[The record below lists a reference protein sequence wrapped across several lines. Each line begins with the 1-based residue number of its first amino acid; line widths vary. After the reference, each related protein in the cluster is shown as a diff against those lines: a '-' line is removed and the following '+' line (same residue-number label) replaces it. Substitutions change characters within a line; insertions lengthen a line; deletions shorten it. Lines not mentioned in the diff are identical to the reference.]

1 MSEAGQSPRPHSQK
15 EPIDEVALARILVD
29 RKLVSKEDAER
40 CLQAVRRDPS
50 ANTNGA
56 AALLKQLH
64 REKLLSASQVQRIA
78 RELLERP
85 AGVPRSLPG
94 YELIE
99 LIGRGSMGV
108 VFKAKQLSMDRVV
121 AVKILRRE
129 LASNREF
136 IERFHREAKIAAKLS
151 HNNIVQAIDSGE
163 FHGYHYFVMEFV
175 DGTNIKA
182 ELDRGKVYSEKEA
195 LEIIVQVAEA
205 LAHAHSRGLVHRDIK
220 PENIMLTRER
230 VPKLADL
237 GLARLSEGDP
247 MAKAE
252 KGIAIGTPYYISPE
266 QIRGQVDID
275 IRADIYALGATL
287 YHMVTGRV
295 PFGGTT
301 PVEVMKKHLH
311 RPLVPPDHINQRLSS
326 GLGEVVEKAMAKR
339 REERYQSPEELI
351 TDLRRLL
358 AGEPPLLAR
367 EQYNVTALAKL
378 EEEGVALEESVGAE
392 PAVAGR
398 RLARVQELQ
407 KQLTLWRTV
416 AFVTAALLAGSLLL
430 NLILLLR

>member
-1 MSEAGQSPRPHSQK
+1 MSEPHHSPRPRTQGQA
-15 EPIDEVALARILVD
+15 IDELALARLLVE
-29 RKLVSKEDAER
+29 RKLITKEDAER
-40 CLQAVRRDPS
+40 CLKLVREDPNAS
-50 ANTNGA
+50 GNGA
-56 AALLKQLH
+56 AALLRILH
-64 REKLLSASQVQRIA
+64 REKLLSASHVQRLA
-78 RELLERP
+78 KELLDKP
-85 AGVPRSLPG
+85 VGVPRKLPG
-94 YELIE
+94 YELLE

-108 VFKAKQLSMDRVV
+108 VFKARQLSMDRIV

-163 FHGYHYFVMEFV
+163 YQGYHYFVMEYV

-182 ELDRGKVYSEKEA
+182 ELDSGKVYSEKEA
-195 LEIIVQVAEA
+195 LEIILQVAHA

-237 GLARLSEGDP
+237 GLARLSHGDP
-247 MAKAE
+247 MAQAE

-295 PFGGTT
+295 PFPGTN

-311 RPLVPPDHINQRLSS
+311 QPLVPPDHINQNLSS

-339 REERYQSPEELI
+339 REDRYQSPQELI
-351 TDLRRLL
+351 TDLERLL
-358 AGEPPLLAR
+358 AGQPPLLAR
-367 EQYNVTALAKL
+367 EQYNVTALAEL
-378 EEEGVALEESVGAE
+378 EQQGVAVDEATVPNGA
-392 PAVAGR
+392 ATAR
-398 RLARVQELQ
+398 RLARLQ
-407 KQLTLWRTV
+407 QLEQQLTFWRTL
-416 AFVTAALLAGSLLL
+416 ALLAGALFLGSLLL
-430 NLILLLR
+430 NILLLLR

>member
-1 MSEAGQSPRPHSQK
+1 MSEPHQSPRPRSQA
-15 EPIDEVALARILVD
+15 IDELTLARLLVE

-40 CLQAVRRDPS
+40 CLKLVREDP
-50 ANTNGA
+50 AATGNGA
-56 AALLKQLH
+56 AALLRVLH
-64 REKLLSASQVQRIA
+64 REKLLSASHVQRLA
-78 RELLERP
+78 RELLEKP
-85 AGVPRSLPG
+85 SGVPKKLPG

-108 VFKAKQLSMDRVV
+108 VFKARQLSMDRIV

-163 FHGYHYFVMEFV
+163 YQGYHYFVMEYV
-175 DGTNIKA
+175 DGTNIKE
-182 ELDRGKVYSEKEA
+182 ELDAGKVYSEREA
-195 LEIIVQVAEA
+195 LEIIVQVADA

-230 VPKLADL
+230 IPKLADL
-237 GLARLSEGDP
+237 GLARLSHGDP
-247 MAKAE
+247 MAQAE

-266 QIRGQVDID
+266 QVRGQVDID

-295 PFGGTT
+295 PFPGSN

-311 RPLVPPDHINQRLSS
+311 QPLVPPDHINQSLSS

-339 REERYQSPEELI
+339 REERYQTPQELI
-351 TDLRRLL
+351 TDLKRLL
-358 AGEPPLLAR
+358 AGQPPLLAR
-367 EQYNVTALAKL
+367 EQYNVSALAQL
-378 EEEGVALEESVGAE
+378 EQEGVVVDEAAE
-392 PAVAGR
+392 PVSSR
-398 RLARVQELQ
+398 RLARVQQLEQ
-407 KQLTLWRTV
+407 QLTLWRTL
-416 AFVTAALLAGSLLL
+416 ALLAAVLFVGSLLL
-430 NLILLLR
+430 NVILLLR

>member
-1 MSEAGQSPRPHSQK
+1 MSEPHQSPRPRSQA
-15 EPIDEVALARILVD
+15 IDELTLARLLVE

-40 CLQAVRRDPS
+40 CLKLVREDP
-50 ANTNGA
+50 AATGNGA
-56 AALLKQLH
+56 AALLRVLH
-64 REKLLSASQVQRIA
+64 REKLLSASHVQRLA
-78 RELLERP
+78 RELLEKP
-85 AGVPRSLPG
+85 SGVPKKLPG

-108 VFKAKQLSMDRVV
+108 VFKARQLSMDRIV

-163 FHGYHYFVMEFV
+163 YQGYHYFVMEYV
-175 DGTNIKA
+175 DGTNIKE
-182 ELDRGKVYSEKEA
+182 ELDAGKVYSEREA
-195 LEIIVQVAEA
+195 LEIIVQVADA

-230 VPKLADL
+230 IPKLADL
-237 GLARLSEGDP
+237 GLARLSHGDP
-247 MAKAE
+247 MAQAE

-266 QIRGQVDID
+266 QVRGQVDID

-295 PFGGTT
+295 PFPGSN

-311 RPLVPPDHINQRLSS
+311 QPLVPPDHINQSLSS

-339 REERYQSPEELI
+339 REERYQTPQELI
-351 TDLRRLL
+351 TDLKRLL
-358 AGEPPLLAR
+358 AGQPPLLAR
-367 EQYNVTALAKL
+367 EQYNVSALAQL
-378 EEEGVALEESVGAE
+378 EQEGVVVDEAVE
-392 PAVAGR
+392 PVSSSR
-398 RLARVQELQ
+398 RLARVQQLEQ
-407 KQLTLWRTV
+407 QLTLWRTL
-416 AFVTAALLAGSLLL
+416 ALLAAVLFVGSLLL
-430 NLILLLR
+430 NVILLLR

>member
-1 MSEAGQSPRPHSQK
+1 MSEPHQSPRPRSQAV
-15 EPIDEVALARILVD
+15 DELTLARLLVE

-40 CLQAVRRDPS
+40 CLKLVREDP
-50 ANTNGA
+50 AATGNGA
-56 AALLKQLH
+56 AALLRVLH
-64 REKLLSASQVQRIA
+64 REKLLSASHVQRLA
-78 RELLERP
+78 RELLEKP
-85 AGVPRSLPG
+85 SGVPKKLPG

-108 VFKAKQLSMDRVV
+108 VFKARQLSMDRIV

-163 FHGYHYFVMEFV
+163 YQGYHYFVMEYV
-175 DGTNIKA
+175 DGTNIKE
-182 ELDRGKVYSEKEA
+182 ELDAGKVYSEREA
-195 LEIIVQVAEA
+195 LEIIVQVADA

-230 VPKLADL
+230 IPKLADL
-237 GLARLSEGDP
+237 GLARLSHGDP
-247 MAKAE
+247 MAQAE

-266 QIRGQVDID
+266 QVRGQVDID

-295 PFGGTT
+295 PFPGSN

-311 RPLVPPDHINQRLSS
+311 QPLVPPDHINQSLSS

-339 REERYQSPEELI
+339 REERYQTPQELI
-351 TDLRRLL
+351 TDLKRLL
-358 AGEPPLLAR
+358 AGQPPLLAR
-367 EQYNVTALAKL
+367 EQYNVSALAQL
-378 EEEGVALEESVGAE
+378 EQEGVVVDEAVE
-392 PAVAGR
+392 PVSSSR
-398 RLARVQELQ
+398 RLARVQQLEQ
-407 KQLTLWRTV
+407 QLTLWRTL
-416 AFVTAALLAGSLLL
+416 ALLAAVLFVGSLLL
-430 NLILLLR
+430 NVILLLR